1 MSSQNADIQGQSD
14 TELPGSDSPTEVS
27 SITND
32 HGTAQA
38 LEIPRDESDAKTGF
52 DEPACSEE
60 VTERFIDIRDLF
72 EQGNSIVA
80 TIPGG
85 GSDSRYGDKTRVA
98 IFEGVKDGKTVYF
111 KIAHASTVGP

>member
-1 MSSQNADIQGQSD
+1 MSSQNADIQGQSG
-14 TELPGSDSPTEVS
+14 TELTGSDSPTEVS

-32 HGTAQA
+32 HGAAQA
-38 LEIPRDESDAKTGF
+38 PKTPAKTGF
-52 DEPACSEE
+52 DDSASSEE
-60 VTERFIDIRDLF
+60 ITERFIDIRDLF